1 MMKNNQEKTRLADDN
16 HMQKLTIK
24 VKPNSKQVKIVEDHE
39 GNLVIYLKSPPVDGK
54 ANAELIEILAE
65 KFSIP
70 QKSVR
75 IKSGFHSRQKVVEI
89 DIA

>member
-1 MMKNNQEKTRLADDN
+1 
-16 HMQKLTIK
+16 MQKLTVK
-24 VKPNSKQVKIVEDHE
+24 VKPNSKQVKIVEDDQ

-70 QKSVR
+70 KKYVR
-75 IKSGFHSRQKVVEI
+75 IKSGFNSRQKVVEI
-89 DIA
+89 DLD